1 MNKDLIEL
9 QRGCPATAV
18 VVYNSE
24 VEGLEN
30 FVILNANISDKSLFG
45 SPMGNPIFKEML
57 EKKSKISGLVYFVI
71 YGIDEVAKDK
81 QERFLGI
88 VKDREF
94 EGYKLPENCIVV
106 FTVKDRSSLQKISN
120 ELFHFCIVA

>member
-9 QRGCPATAV
+9 QRGCHATAV
-18 VVYNSE
+18 VVFNNE

-30 FVILNANISDKSLFG
+30 FVIMKAKVSDKFLFG
-45 SPMGNPIFKEML
+45 SPVGNPIFKEML
-57 EKKSKISGLVYFVI
+57 EEKSKLSGLVYFVI
-71 YGIDEVAKDK
+71 YGIDEVSTKK

-94 EGYKLPENCIVV
+94 EGYKLPQNCIIV
-106 FTVKDRSSLQKISN
+106 FTVNDKNSLKKISN